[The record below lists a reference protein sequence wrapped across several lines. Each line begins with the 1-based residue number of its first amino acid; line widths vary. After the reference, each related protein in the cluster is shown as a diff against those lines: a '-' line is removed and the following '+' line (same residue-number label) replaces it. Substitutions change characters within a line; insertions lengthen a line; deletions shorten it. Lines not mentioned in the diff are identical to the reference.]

1 MEALADQF
9 LNLPKSYD
17 SDEAA
22 SEDEQPIT
30 FRQGMRQIKVIFQNA
45 LQNRTTSKK
54 ALKNHR
60 PISLAPGTQEHSQ
73 RWYNIFM
80 AFFKTLSLP

>member
-9 LNLPKSYD
+9 LNLPEGYD

-22 SEDEQPIT
+22 SEDEQPT

-45 LQNRTTSKK
+45 LENRTTSKK

-60 PISLAPGTQEHSQ
+60 PIASAPGTQEHNQ

-80 AFFKTLSLP
+80 AFFKTLNLP

>member
-1 MEALADQF
+1 METLADQF
-9 LNLPKSYD
+9 LNLPEGYN

-22 SEDEQPIT
+22 SEDEQPIS
-30 FRQGMRQIKVIFQNA
+30 FRPGMRQIRVIFQNA
-45 LQNRTTSKK
+45 LENRTTSKK

-60 PISLAPGTQEHSQ
+60 PISSAPGTQEHRE

-80 AFFKTLSLP
+80 AFFKTLNLP